1 MTFQRSLFI
10 VIIHF
15 AFVNGN
21 SDHPIDPSTGS
32 NYRDVTVEHLDLR
45 WKIDFERTKII
56 GEVDLHLKVLND
68 AKFVMLDVR
77 DLSIRS
83 VTSQN
88 VSFHFQTIDNGNLG
102 QKLKIYSYR
111 LITGDKLKLT
121 IKYET
126 SKNARALQFLT
137 AEQTED
143 GKNPYLFSQCG
154 PINARSIVPCMDTP
168 SVASTYTAQVYVPPQ
183 LTCLMSAI
191 SLGSHYSDVGNYR
204 IYSFEQNIAIP
215 SYLLAIVVGKLEQRH
230 ISYRSSVW
238 SEPSQVSA
246 AQYEFDEIEN
256 ILQMA
261 EDIAGPYI
269 WGRYDIIVLPSSFPF
284 SAMENPCLT
293 FVSPTLITGNRSLV
307 STIVHEIAHSWTG
320 NLVRIVSWEQ
330 FWMKEG
336 FTNYLQQKINGRLYG
351 EKMRQFAFQQA
362 YENRI
367 VSIVNGMGKQNEF
380 TKLNIRLGKTD
391 PVDAFSPIPYDKG
404 AALILTI
411 EQTINDDKRFDKFLK
426 NYIKRFSYKSVSSSE
441 FIMFL
446 YQQFPDKI
454 EDLNKMN
461 IDLWINQAGLPPK
474 PHFDTTVLDECKR
487 FARIWVFGR
496 IPTDEEYF
504 MNMTSAQKVAVIDEI
519 LIHKRYFSHWRMAEF
534 TKLYNLSN
542 TSDSSVRLGWIRLG
556 LSVRYYPIIEP
567 SLEFISHV
575 GILWYNSSIYRGLF
589 NWNLARNRA
598 ISNFYK
604 TMRKMNPMTI
614 KLVNKLIR

>member
-1 MTFQRSLFI
+1 
-10 VIIHF
+10 
-15 AFVNGN
+15 
-21 SDHPIDPSTGS
+21 
-32 NYRDVTVEHLDLR
+32 
-45 WKIDFERTKII
+45 
-56 GEVDLHLKVLND
+56 
-68 AKFVMLDVR
+68 
-77 DLSIRS
+77 
-83 VTSQN
+83 
-88 VSFHFQTIDNGNLG
+88 
-102 QKLKIYSYR
+102 
-111 LITGDKLKLT
+111 
-121 IKYET
+121 
-126 SKNARALQFLT
+126 
-137 AEQTED
+137 
-143 GKNPYLFSQCG
+143 NPYLFSQCG

-567 SLEFISHV
+567 NDRSISESEQDLVQGANKPDVSKKEKSRRVNIGSDAERTKVTEKSIQDAFKNPHSTFLYATPVTNIAKEKVQKEGIFLENVAYRMNDEQTIYEIPLESV
-575 GILWYNSSIYRGLF
+575 GLRMS
-589 NWNLARNRA
+589 RNRTTRSKVDPWRKHGA
-598 ISNFYK
+598 LMKLCEIGGNVPEFKGKGRVK
-604 TMRKMNPMTI
+604 TYVYVKKGTQPPPPPKSKPLTSVGEYMTF
-614 KLVNKLIR
+614 KNVKS